1 MVELPSITESN
12 QFVLLLGRSGR
23 IVFERLE
30 SNGSA
35 SERGL

>member
-1 MVELPSITESN
+1 MVELPSITESIS
-12 QFVLLLGRSGR
+12 LSSCWEGPGR